1 MDDNGAICETRARFL
16 EGRRN
21 EQSPGMHIQNKLER
35 IYKMLEEKV
44 K

>member
-1 MDDNGAICETRARFL
+1 MDDNGAICETPARFL
-16 EGRRN
+16 EGPRN

-35 IYKMLEEKV
+35 IGKTLAEKV

>member
-1 MDDNGAICETRARFL
+1 MDDNGAICELPVRFL

-21 EQSPGMHIQNKLER
+21 EQSPGMHIQNRLEK
-35 IYKMLEEKV
+35 ICKKLEEKV